1 MNRNAAPLLTSA
13 QREDS
18 QQQAPASAE
27 SSAMAERR
35 ADKLNLD
42 TLAADL
48 LGGNRPANT
57 SLHRHAAG
65 THRKRMRGK
74 LGKRIASLAALASAA
89 SGTGAAA
96 TAAAVAAAVE
106 DAAEGLE
113 FWAYV
118 RGFEAGHTAGQS
130 AAIDAAGREAI
141 GRQLAALERQH
152 SDATVNHAE
161 RMRRDFAVFAGLPE
175 SASWPQIRERAE
187 ALRQAATMFG
197 KWMQEGSQ

>member
-1 MNRNAAPLLTSA
+1 
-13 QREDS
+13 
-18 QQQAPASAE
+18 
-27 SSAMAERR
+27 MAERR

-57 SLHRHAAG
+57 SLHRHVAG
-65 THRKRMRGK
+65 THRKR
-74 LGKRIASLAALASAA
+74 I
-89 SGTGAAA
+89 
-96 TAAAVAAAVE
+96 E

-113 FWAYV
+113 CWAYV

-175 SASWPQIRERAE
+175 TASWPQIRERAE

-197 KWMQEGSQ
+197 KWMQEGGQ

>member
-1 MNRNAAPLLTSA
+1 
-13 QREDS
+13 
-18 QQQAPASAE
+18 
-27 SSAMAERR
+27 MAERR
-35 ADKLNLD
+35 ADRLNLE

-74 LGKRIASLAALASAA
+74 LGKRIASLAALA
-89 SGTGAAA
+89 GAAEA
-96 TAAAVAAAVE
+96 AAAVE